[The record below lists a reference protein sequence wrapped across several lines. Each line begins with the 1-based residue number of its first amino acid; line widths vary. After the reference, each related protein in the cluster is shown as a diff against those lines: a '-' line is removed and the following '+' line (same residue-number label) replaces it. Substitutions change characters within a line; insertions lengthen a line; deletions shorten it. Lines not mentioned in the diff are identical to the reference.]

1 MERSSW
7 NETDVLEAWQAR
19 LPGTVGYADTSFYTE
34 SMIPTQE
41 MLLDKAIRHDETDPT
56 TGQVIRIW
64 TRNE

>member
-7 NETDVLEAWQAR
+7 NETDVLDSWQAR
-19 LPGTVGYADTSFYTE
+19 LPGTVGYAVSSFYKE

-41 MLLDKAIRHDETDPT
+41 MLHDKASRHDETDPT

-64 TRNE
+64 TRKE